1 MAKVYTSA
9 SDEEIIKRIQNKGLS
24 LRTSTSTPKWPI
36 LRLALTRSLK
46 FSTPPDEALDRR
58 DSIGSEY
65 SFEQLTG
72 QDNKAQPEDFT
83 DLFRA
88 LLSVYHNQNLFG
100 DDDRYAKYLQRHI
113 RRGLREFATSW
124 RESHDF
130 HEYLYQEL
138 LSDLRRSAPSNGEKP
153 QDQPSIENA
162 LRDIGVQAEI
172 RQIQEGARLTRYRLY
187 LADVNDRDR
196 LNKGLQKL
204 GFILG
209 LGNQGALSSGTDE
222 SRTMNLDIPR
232 SSEAWQRFSGAE
244 LRTWLQN
251 RNSEWRLPVY
261 PGVDVMGDP
270 FGFDLAE
277 APHLLVGGTT
287 GSGKSVT
294 LHALLISLLHSCSPA
309 DLQVCLIDPKR
320 VEFNSYQGI
329 PHLYANQVVT
339 NAGDAAEVLGH
350 LVAEMGIREEQLV
363 KAGVRD
369 IDEARRSHRLNLP
382 RIVIFVE
389 EMADLVMQNEEIEF
403 LLVRLAQKARS
414 AGIHLVLATQRPDAE
429 TFSGLLRSNIPS
441 RIALTVQKASESRI
455 ILDDN
460 GAELL
465 LGRGDML
472 VRLIGQPIKRVHGV
486 HVTIDDIALAV
497 KTVKGRV

>member
-1 MAKVYTSA
+1 MAKIYTSVN
-9 SDEEIIKRIQNKGLS
+9 DEDIIERIQKKG
-24 LRTSTSTPKWPI
+24 LRTSIPKWAV
-36 LRLALTRSLK
+36 LRLALARSLK
-46 FSTPPDEALDRR
+46 LSTPPDEALDRR

-65 SFEQLTG
+65 AFEQLTG
-72 QDNKAQPEDFT
+72 LDNKGQREDFT

-88 LLSVYHNQNLFG
+88 LLSVYHNENLFG
-100 DDDRYAKYLQRHI
+100 DDDRYSKYLQRHI

-138 LSDLRRSAPSNGEKP
+138 LSDLRMSVYSNREKP
-153 QDQPSIENA
+153 HDQSDLGAA
-162 LRDIGVQAEI
+162 LREIGVQAEI
-172 RQIQEGARLTRYRLY
+172 RQSREGARLTRYRLY
-187 LADVNDRDR
+187 LPDVNDRDR
-196 LNKGLQKL
+196 LNKGLEKL

-209 LGNQGALSSGTDE
+209 LGNQGVLSSSTDE

-232 SSEAWQRFSGAE
+232 PSEAWQRFSGAD
-244 LRTWLQN
+244 LRAWLQN
-251 RNSEWRLPVY
+251 RTSEWCLPVY

-270 FGFDLAE
+270 FGFDLAD

-309 DLQVCLIDPKR
+309 DLQICLIDPKR
-320 VEFNSYQGI
+320 VEFNTYQGI
-329 PHLYANQVVT
+329 PHLYAKQVVT
-339 NAGDAAEVLGH
+339 NADDAAEILGN
-350 LVAEMGIREEQLV
+350 LVVEMETREEQLV
-363 KAGVRD
+363 QAGARD
-369 IDEARRSHRLNLP
+369 LDEARRSKRLNLP
-382 RIVIFVE
+382 RIVVFVE
-389 EMADLVMQNEEIEF
+389 EMADLVMQNDEIESS
-403 LLVRLAQKARS
+403 LVRLAQKARS

-472 VRLIGQPIKRVHGV
+472 VRLIGQSIKRVHGV

-497 KTVKGRV
+497 KTAKGRT

>member
-1 MAKVYTSA
+1 MAEIYTSA
-9 SDEEIIKRIQNKGLS
+9 NDEDIIERIRKKGLYTPS
-24 LRTSTSTPKWPI
+24 IPKWAV
-36 LRLALTRSLK
+36 LRLALARSLK
-46 FSTPPDEALDRR
+46 LSTPPDEALDRC
-58 DSIGSEY
+58 DPKGKPY
-65 SFEQLTG
+65 DFEQLTG
-72 QDNKAQPEDFT
+72 QNNKGQNEDFT
-83 DLFRA
+83 DLFRV
-88 LLSVYHNQNLFG
+88 LLSVYHNENLFG
-100 DDDRYAKYLQRHI
+100 DDKNYTKYLQRHI

-138 LSDLRRSAPSNGEKP
+138 LSDLRQSASSNSEKP

-294 LHALLISLLHSCSPA
+294 LHALLISLLHSCSPT

-320 VEFNSYQGI
+320 VEFNSYQGT

-339 NAGDAAEVLGH
+339 N
-350 LVAEMGIREEQLV
+350 
-363 KAGVRD
+363 
-369 IDEARRSHRLNLP
+369 
-382 RIVIFVE
+382 F
-389 EMADLVMQNEEIEF
+389 
-403 LLVRLAQKARS
+403 
-414 AGIHLVLATQRPDAE
+414 
-429 TFSGLLRSNIPS
+429 
-441 RIALTVQKASESRI
+441 
-455 ILDDN
+455 
-460 GAELL
+460 
-465 LGRGDML
+465 
-472 VRLIGQPIKRVHGV
+472 
-486 HVTIDDIALAV
+486 
-497 KTVKGRV
+497 

>member
-9 SDEEIIKRIQNKGLS
+9 NDEDIIKRIQNKGLG
-24 LRTSTSTPKWPI
+24 LHTSTSTPKWPI
-36 LRLALTRSLK
+36 LRLALARSLK
-46 FSTPPDEALDRR
+46 FSTPPDEGLDRR
-58 DSIGSEY
+58 DAGGSEY

-72 QDNKAQPEDFT
+72 QDNKAQREDFT

-88 LLSVYHNQNLFG
+88 LLSVYHNENLFG
-100 DDDRYAKYLQRHI
+100 DDERYTKYLQRHI

-138 LSDLRRSAPSNGEKP
+138 LSDLRQSAPSSSEKL

-294 LHALLISLLHSCSPA
+294 LHALLISLLHSCSPT

-329 PHLYANQVVT
+329 PYLYANQVVT
-339 NAGDAAEVLGH
+339 NAGDTVEILGD

-363 KAGVRD
+363 KAGARD

-389 EMADLVMQNEEIEF
+389 EMADLVMQNEEIES

-497 KTVKGRV
+497 KTIKGRA

>member
-9 SDEEIIKRIQNKGLS
+9 SDEEVIKRIQSKGLG
-24 LRTSTSTPKWPI
+24 LGISTSTPKWPI
-36 LRLALTRSLK
+36 LRLALTRSLR
-46 FSTPPDEALDRR
+46 FSTSPDESLDRR

-72 QDNKAQPEDFT
+72 QANKAQPEDFT

-88 LLSVYHNQNLFG
+88 LLSVYHNENLFG
-100 DDDRYAKYLQRHI
+100 DDERYAKYLQRHI

-138 LSDLRRSAPSNGEKP
+138 LSNLRQSSQLNSGKT

-172 RQIQEGARLTRYRLY
+172 RQIQKGARLTRYRLY
-187 LADVNDRDR
+187 LSDVNDRDR

-222 SRTMNLDIPR
+222 SRTMNLDIPQ
-232 SSEAWQRFSGAE
+232 SPEAWQRFSGSE
-244 LRTWLQN
+244 LRAWLQN
-251 RNSEWRLPVY
+251 CNSEWRLPVY

-329 PHLYANQVVT
+329 PHLYSNQVVT
-339 NAGDAAEVLGH
+339 DAGDAAEILDT
-350 LVAEMGIREEQLV
+350 LVVEMGIREGQLV

-369 IDEARRSHRLNLP
+369 IDEARRSNRLNLP

-389 EMADLVMQNEEIEF
+389 EMADLVMQNEEIES

-414 AGIHLVLATQRPDAE
+414 SGIHLVLATQRPDAE

-497 KTVKGRV
+497 KTVKGRT